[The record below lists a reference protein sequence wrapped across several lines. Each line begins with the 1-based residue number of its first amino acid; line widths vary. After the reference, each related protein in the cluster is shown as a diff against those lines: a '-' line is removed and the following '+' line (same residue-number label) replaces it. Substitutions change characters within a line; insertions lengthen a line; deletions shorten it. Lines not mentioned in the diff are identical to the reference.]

1 VDVDKGSASVE
12 FVPVGGGG
20 EDVFIEKQSLIKFHI
35 FTEFKRELS
44 AGHNLSR
51 IIKALNIR
59 PGMDILD
66 IGAGTG
72 IFSFRFAEALK
83 GSGRVFATEIDPEM
97 ISYMEDKIREAGSNN
112 IFPVLVT
119 PNGLDSFYKERTFD
133 IIFLCETYQCI
144 QEAEGYFLSLSSS
157 LKDTGRL
164 YIINAVNTPDAFGE
178 TEFGDF
184 KQVAGAFS
192 SMGNDFPIFRRLS
205 QETRDFIRGWKGEDI
220 PSDIRIRI
228 TQEFNGMLSD
238 RWLFNDLM
246 DHYSK
251 EEITMGET
259 GGCVPK
265 QFSAL
270 PYNIRLYKWFL
281 VPLDLAGLFNRDKRL
296 TDYGHY
302 KDIMYMFNK
311 RLLVE
316 ALGVSRQPDMQVLKG
331 ETIST
336 LKAAGY
342 EFVRSYDFLEEYYF
356 LEFKKKL

>member
-1 VDVDKGSASVE
+1 MPSFSTLEVDSPGRQEERMKSQGYTGPLKMIYLD
-12 FVPVGGGG
+12 P
-20 EDVFIEKQSLIKFHI
+20 
-35 FTEFKRELS
+35 
-44 AGHNLSR
+44 SR
-51 IIKALNIR
+51 IVRAMKIR

-83 GSGRVFATEIDPEM
+83 GRGTVFATDVDPDM
-97 ISYMEDKIREAGSNN
+97 IGRIEEKLQNNEHKN
-112 IFPVLVT
+112 IFPVMVR
-119 PNGLDSFYKERTFD
+119 PEGLDPFYKEHTFD
-133 IIFLCETYQCI
+133 IIFISEVYQYLRDP
-144 QEAEGYFLSLSSS
+144 EEYFRGLWSS
-157 LKDTGRL
+157 LKDAGHL
-164 YIINAVNTPDAFGE
+164 YMINHMDGVQFVQL
-178 TEFGDF
+178 EFGNF
-184 KQVAGAFS
+184 KDVVRSLSLVSNG
-192 SMGNDFPIFRRLS
+192 FPIFRRLS
-205 QETRDFIRGWKGEDI
+205 QETRDFIRGWKGEDV

-316 ALGVSRQPDMQVLKG
+316 ALGIARSMDIDRLEEDPVYRGKSVVI
-331 ETIST
+331 TT
-336 LKAAGY
+336 LERAGY
-342 EFVRSYDFLEEYYF
+342 HFLNEYDFFNKFYF
-356 LEFKKKL
+356 LEFRK